1 MLSQAFASEKTLNTN
16 ISEIAGRHHDTQD
29 ERRGGFVNFKDLLQ
43 DDGAIACDEG
53 QDDGQIPGL
62 RVALDLS
69 DTVLDV

>member
-1 MLSQAFASEKTLNTN
+1 M
-16 ISEIAGRHHDTQD
+16 
-29 ERRGGFVNFKDLLQ
+29 NFKDLLQ
-43 DDGAIACDEG
+43 DDDAIACDEG